1 MALAK
6 LFFASGVGVLAYS
19 VWYVAHLPGG
29 FPW

>member
-6 LFFASGVGVLAYS
+6 LFLAAGFGVLAYS
-19 VWYVAHLPGG
+19 VWYLENLPGG